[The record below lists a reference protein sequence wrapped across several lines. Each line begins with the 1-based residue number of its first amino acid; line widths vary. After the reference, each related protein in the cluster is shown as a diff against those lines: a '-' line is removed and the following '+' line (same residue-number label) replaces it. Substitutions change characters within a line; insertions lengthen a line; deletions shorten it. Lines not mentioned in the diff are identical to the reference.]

1 MGKLTL
7 TRRDAILAG
16 AGTALTGG
24 VLSGCA
30 SAPAPE
36 LDLEDPA
43 VRARVRAKVS
53 GSAAEETVYRFYRL
67 HLYAYMHDANLVPL
81 FTMNNLNVTQCRPLE
96 DNQYAFKVFE
106 CGVYCK
112 FDTDEV
118 LESWENPITGEVR
131 EPWTFLGGPLN
142 VKMGPDGVETP
153 PEATV
158 HPTPLR
164 METYGGMVFVPIASH
179 FSYPSPFDPDEW
191 PKESPGRTHYWDSL
205 FVHAA
210 RLEDVVNPEIN
221 NAPAFC
227 QFQNLVSW
235 GPWVGMG
242 GHAGRS
248 YGRAY
253 GTKLASIDELPAG
266 ARKSLELKAPK
277 IFDVEN
283 WTEYHDY
290 IEEYKDTYGS

>member
-1 MGKLTL
+1 MGKFNV
-7 TRRDAILAG
+7 TRREALLAG
-16 AGTALTGG
+16 AGAAMTSG
-24 VLSGCA
+24 VLSA
-30 SAPAPE
+30 AAATPA

-53 GSAAEETVYRFYRL
+53 GSAVEEKVYKFYRL
-67 HLYAYMHDANLVPL
+67 HLYAYMHSGNLQPL
-81 FTMNNLNVTQCRPLE
+81 FTMNNLNVTLCSPL
-96 DNQYAFKVFE
+96 DNNQYAFKVFE
-106 CGVYCK
+106 AGVYCK

-131 EPWTFLGGPLN
+131 EPWTFIGGPLN
-142 VKMGPDGVETP
+142 VKLGPDGVETP

-158 HPTPLR
+158 HPDALR
-164 METYGGMVFVPIASH
+164 METYGGLVFVPVASH
-179 FSYPSPFDPDEW
+179 FSYPSPFDPDKW
-191 PKESPGRTHYWDSL
+191 PKESPGPVHYWDSL

-210 RLEDVVNPEIN
+210 KLEDVANPNID

-253 GTKLASIDELPAG
+253 GAKLSSVDELPSA
-266 ARKSLELKAPK
+266 ARRSLELKAPQ
-277 IFDVEN
+277 IFDVES

-290 IEEYKDTYGS
+290 IQEYKDTYG